1 MNKAVKI
8 IGIAAAV
15 LVVLVVALVILVR
28 VFVTPERIKAVVVP
42 MAQDALQRE
51 ISLGEVEVGLFS
63 GIVLNDL
70 TIYERESPEAFVAAD
85 RVVLRFKL
93 IPLLFRRVIVDEA
106 RFDRPLIHIE
116 RIAEDRFNFS
126 DLLDDRVEQVV
137 TVEPGEER
145 DETPI
150 DLLISQIAVQGGELV
165 FTDHAHQGEEPLRF
179 RLSAFDFSAR
189 SISLTSPFPWQASG
203 DLNPGRMEASGRI
216 DPRTAQGSAEISV
229 RGLDIAQFTPY
240 FQEALPGRLN
250 AMTVQL
256 DLRAEGGAEQVASR
270 GEVRLDGIDL
280 LVEREGDEPL
290 HLRDAAVRID
300 YDLVADL
307 AAQTLTLSESTL
319 RFNQIPVRIA
329 GTVADYADEPRVDL
343 RLNVPE
349 IEVREVLAALPP
361 GLVPPLDELEPAGRI
376 SARAELR
383 GPAADVENL
392 VQNGEVRLNRLSAR
406 VGELRPALDGVLR
419 LGPGTVR
426 SENLQMQLGDDRAAI
441 DLQVNNLFGDIIEVR
456 SDISAER
463 FALDPLLQTAAAP
476 AVAAEERVA
485 EPFEPLDLPLR
496 AQGSV
501 RVGQTVYKG
510 LTVND
515 FLMTYRLENN
525 VLTVQQLSGK
535 SLGGSFEGNA
545 RLDLGNPQPPFRA
558 AIELRGLQADPLV
571 SAFLPAAAGSV
582 FGTMNL
588 QTQLEGR
595 GIETDQIRRTL
606 TGGGAVS
613 IRDGRLTGD
622 GLVRDLADFLNLEEL
637 RVLRFS
643 EARGSFTAR
652 DGNLQVNSVIDG
664 SAVRM
669 NPTGTVGL
677 ENFALDLSLNP
688 RFSPDLLGRLDARG
702 TVTQFLKDDQGW
714 GSVPIRVAGTASEPR
729 FTIDTT
735 GIQRQLRER
744 ADQELRQQLERGI
757 ERLLPRQEPPE
768 TPEGEAPAEEPRR
781 SPIEDAIRGLFR

>member
-1 MNKAVKI
+1 MNKVVKI
-8 IGIAAAV
+8 FGIVAFV
-15 LVVLVVALVILVR
+15 LVVLVVALVVLVQ

-51 ISLGEVEVGLFS
+51 ITLGEVEVGLFS

-70 TIYERESPEAFVAAD
+70 TIFEKESPEPFIAAD

-93 IPLLFRRVIVDEA
+93 IPLLFRRVIIDEA
-106 RFDRPLIHIE
+106 RFDRPLIHVE

-126 DLLDDRVEQVV
+126 DLLDERVDEVV
-137 TVEPGEER
+137 PVEPGEER
-145 DETPI
+145 TEAPI
-150 DLLISQIAVQGGELV
+150 DLLISQIAVQGGELIFV
-165 FTDHAHQGEEPLRF
+165 DHVHEGEEPLRF

-189 SISLTSPFPWQASG
+189 SISLTAPFPWQAQG
-203 DLNPGRMEASGRI
+203 DLNGAHLEASGRI
-216 DPRTAQGSAEISV
+216 YPQTAQGSADLQL
-229 RGLDIAQFTPY
+229 RGLDVALFAPY
-240 FQEALPGRLN
+240 FQEAIPGRLN
-250 AMTVQL
+250 AMTVHL
-256 DLRAEGGAEQVASR
+256 NLSAEGGAERVASR
-270 GEVRLDGIDL
+270 GEVRLEGIDL
-280 LVEREGDEPL
+280 LLDREGSDPL

-300 YDLVADL
+300 YDLAADL
-307 AAQTLTLSESTL
+307 VAQTLTLGESTL
-319 RFNQIPVRIA
+319 RFNQIPLRIA
-329 GTVADYADEPRVDL
+329 GTVEDYAGEPRVDL

-349 IEVREVLAALPP
+349 IAVREALAAMPP
-361 GLVPPLDELEPAGRI
+361 GLVPPLDDLAPSGRI

-383 GPAADVENL
+383 GPAAEVEQL
-392 VQNGEVRLNRLSAR
+392 LQGGEVRLNQLSAA
-406 VGELRPALDGVLR
+406 VGETRPVLNGLLR

-426 SENLQMQLGDDRAAI
+426 SENLVMQIGRDSATI

-456 SDISAER
+456 SDIAAER

-476 AVAAEERVA
+476 AVAAEEPVA

-510 LTVND
+510 LTVDD
-515 FLMTYRLENN
+515 FLLTYRLENN
-525 VLTVQQLSGK
+525 VLTVQQLTGK
-535 SLGGSFEGNA
+535 TVGGSFQGNA

-571 SAFLPAAAGSV
+571 SAFLPGAAGTV

-595 GIETDQIRRTL
+595 GIETAQIRRTL
-606 TGGGAVS
+606 TGGGSVS

-652 DGNLQVNSVIDG
+652 DGNLLVDSAIDG
-664 SAVRM
+664 SAVRL

-688 RFSPDLLGRLDARG
+688 RFSPDLLQKLGARG

-744 ADQELRQQLERGI
+744 ADQELRQQLERGL
-757 ERLLPRQEPPE
+757 ERLLPRQEKQAPPQ
-768 TPEGEAPAEEPRR
+768 GEAPAEEPRR
-781 SPIEDAIRGLFR
+781 SPVEDAIRGLFR